1 MISNRFVSTFLF
13 AVACS
18 GGASAQQPKN
28 YFSMKYGLAQSNMAF
43 NNDAKFENDDGSIK
57 DVEFFWGNS
66 TLAKWIGGVRITPNN
81 RYGGFLLGVV
91 IDDKHVVSVR
101 QLNTDD
107 VLLKGETDIDFSRRL
122 SFGKVKASA
131 TEYKW
136 VFSRNDSEFWNLTY
150 GNSTYPAMVYV
161 SAGPLLD
168 DEESFFD
175 PRPEFHYAHVGF
187 EIDPI
192 KAALLN
198 GNEIRENEFASD
210 WLYFT
215 TKIGFGAYTYE
226 LSDVQYSR
234 VYKNPEDRYGLKND
248 WCISPSM
255 ATNYELGVH
264 TATNVPLFHMAGT
277 LGYFYQ
283 PAPMSFLLGLYKF
296 CETPTGYHSRA
307 DGSVHHGIVGRL
319 AVAF

>member
-1 MISNRFVSTFLF
+1 MCIFYSCPVS
-13 AVACS
+13 
-18 GGASAQQPKN
+18 ASATQPKN

-43 NNDAKFENDDGSIK
+43 NNDAKFENDDGSIR

-66 TLAKWIGGVRITPNN
+66 TLAKWIGGVKISPNN
-81 RYGGFLLGVV
+81 KYGGFLLGVM
-91 IDDKHVVSVR
+91 IDDEQIVSVR
-101 QLNTDD
+101 QITTED
-107 VLLKGETDIDFSRRL
+107 VLLKGETDLDFSRRL
-122 SFGKVKASA
+122 SFGRVKATA
-131 TEYKW
+131 TEYTW
-136 VFSRNDSEFWNLTY
+136 VFSRRGSEFWNLTY
-150 GNSTYPAMVYV
+150 GKSTYPALVYV
-161 SAGPLLD
+161 SKEPFSD

-175 PRPEFHYAHVGF
+175 PRPEFHFAHLGF

-198 GNEIRENEFASD
+198 GNEISENEFASD

-215 TKIGFGAYTYE
+215 TKLGFGAYTHE

-234 VYKNPEDRYGLKND
+234 VYRNPDDRYGLKND

-255 ATNYELGVH
+255 AANYELGVH
-264 TATNVPLFHMAGT
+264 TSKNVSLFHMAGT

-283 PAPMSFLLGLYKF
+283 PAPLSFLSGLYKI
-296 CETPTGYHSRA
+296 CETPAGYYARA
-307 DGSVHHGIVGRL
+307 DGSAHHGILGRL